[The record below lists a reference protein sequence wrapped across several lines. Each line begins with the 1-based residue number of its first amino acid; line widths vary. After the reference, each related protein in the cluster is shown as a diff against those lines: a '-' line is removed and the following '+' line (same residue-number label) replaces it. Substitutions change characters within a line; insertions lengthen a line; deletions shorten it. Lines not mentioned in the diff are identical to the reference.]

1 MHVWIQL
8 GAGRSEWYGMGYG
21 RLDHNFEPKV
31 NVDLWVCVCA
41 RVCVNKLVDNIEKKF
56 INNKLLKTTS
66 KNV

>member
-1 MHVWIQL
+1 
-8 GAGRSEWYGMGYG
+8 MGYG
-21 RLDHNFEPKV
+21 QLDHNFEPKV
-31 NVDLWVCVCA
+31 NVDLCVCA